1 VFGLLRELQKERRFA
16 LVVATH
22 SGRIAHGCDRMLRLS
37 GGLLRAMA
45 DGEAQRYFEG
55 GEAANGTVG

>member
-1 VFGLLRELQKERRFA
+1 
-16 LVVATH
+16 
-22 SGRIAHGCDRMLRLS
+22 MLRLS